1 MEEHVKSFN
10 IYLTY
15 LQIINNAFH
24 IISDKLY
31 CLMHRIKID
40 LNNAFKVMP
49 VNKKLSAFLT
59 ISNNLKKS
67 KITEI
72 IY

>member
-1 MEEHVKSFN
+1 
-10 IYLTY
+10 
-15 LQIINNAFH
+15 
-24 IISDKLY
+24 
-31 CLMHRIKID
+31 MHRIKID